1 VNIVSKNK
9 SVQSTLEKVGVESSL
24 MPAFPKTVIMARHA
38 LHKFPYKK
46 ITKIGMRHGAY
57 HFKKM
62 ISKEKYNAFDMYF
75 FTSDKELEIA
85 EELGFTSGAVGGF
98 PKLDDAF
105 NGSITTKELVKLRKA
120 MRFDNKPIILFSA
133 TWEKSGMSAV
143 KRWNDRLYELTKE
156 YNILV
161 TLHPFTNSKIK
172 QKLRRTLEIHFIEDK
187 EILPY
192 LMLADLL
199 ISDTSSIIAEFCA
212 LNKPIITFRTQD
224 SHRLTKEI
232 KSMLGEISEQ
242 INTFDELKSILPEV
256 LTNPSKKQEQR
267 QFYNTIM
274 FGKLDGKHAQRMA
287 NTIIMF
293 NKKAKNKEI

>member
-24 MPAFPKTVIMARHA
+24 MPAFPKIVIMARHA

-46 ITKIGMRHGAY
+46 IKKIGIRHGPY

-62 ISKEKYNAFDMYF
+62 ISKNKYNAFDMYF

-85 EELGFTSGAVGGF
+85 EELGITSGAVGGF

-105 NGSITTKELVKLRKA
+105 NGSITTKELVKLRKT
-120 MRFDNKPIILFSA
+120 MHFDNNPIILFSA

-143 KRWNDRLYELTKE
+143 KRWNERLYELTKE

-161 TLHPFTNSKIK
+161 TVHPFINSKIK
-172 QKLRRTLEIHFIEDK
+172 KRLKRIPDIHFIEDK
-187 EILPY
+187 DILSY

-212 LNKPIITFRTQD
+212 LNKPIITFLTQD
-224 SHRLTKEI
+224 SYRLTEEV
-232 KSMLGEISEQ
+232 KSILEKISEQ
-242 INTFDELKSILPEV
+242 IITFDELKNILPGV
-256 LTNPSKKQEQR
+256 LKNPSKKQEQR
-267 QFYNTIM
+267 QFYSTIM
-274 FGKLDGKHAQRMA
+274 FDNLDGKHAQRMA

-293 NKKAKNKEI
+293 NKKHKK